1 LKILIANW
9 TLEALP
15 EIPDQIL
22 LSLSLVVP
30 EMLLLLLLVQC
41 RPTTIT
47 KRAFADLAEGVLM
60 RFQVFGNVFPLVFRE
75 RGIAELAS

>member
-1 LKILIANW
+1 MGLKILIANW

-15 EIPDQIL
+15 QIPDQIL
-22 LSLSLVVP
+22 LSLGLVVP

-47 KRAFADLAEGVLM
+47 
-60 RFQVFGNVFPLVFRE
+60 
-75 RGIAELAS
+75 